1 MDNHEN
7 TVAAGGGM
15 SVEETQVQNEEVKA
29 SELMQDGGAQGGEAQ
44 EEKAQTSQDGQVK
57 AYTEG
62 IAGLY
67 DMGWTQEEVAALIAD
82 PDALR
87 DIRDGKTIG
96 QAAHAYMRR
105 QMQAASAEKP
115 TERTEPA
122 HRRGVP
128 TMKKGSGAARSAG
141 SRIDELSSEE
151 FARLRKRAEKAMMEG
166 KLVSFD

>member
-44 EEKAQTSQDGQVK
+44 EEKAQEEKAQTSQDGQVK

-87 DIRDGKTIG
+87 DILGGKTVG
-96 QAAHAYMRR
+96 QAAHAYMKRQSAAQKPAPRR
-105 QMQAASAEKP
+105 S
-115 TERTEPA
+115 
-122 HRRGVP
+122 VP
-128 TMKKGSGAARSAG
+128 TVKNASGAPKGSG
-141 SRIDELSSEE
+141 SRIMNMSKEDFRKLSE
-151 FARLRKRAEKAMMEG
+151 RAERAMLDG
-166 KLVSFD
+166 KNVSFD